1 MRSVNRRGFT
11 LVELLVV
18 IAIIGILV
26 ALLLPAIQA
35 AREAARRS
43 QCSNNAKQIALGLQ
57 NYHDT
62 NKTFPPGVIWGPGLP
77 PYTLP
82 YHHTWNVMIL
92 PFIEQQAL
100 YSTVDVNLPI
110 WGQSI
115 VSTPV
120 PTLRCPSDQRTLP
133 SETQNIAVTNYP
145 GSEGY
150 HWHQTSTING
160 NTSPW
165 NTFGDTFGDTCS
177 LNGIFTV
184 LTTTKMS
191 SVRDGTS
198 NTIAFA
204 EDDSMGYGGG
214 AIRTCGTGLRRTGT
228 PVFDSA
234 FVGTA
239 VGGWGA
245 NETGTNAVNPDGSAK
260 TAWTWFRNHSF
271 TPTYIAAYG
280 PNSEHYG
287 PSSYHPGGL
296 HAGLA
301 DGSVS
306 FITATIDWGTWG
318 KLNAMADGHTV
329 ANAR

>member
-1 MRSVNRRGFT
+1 MRSVTRRGFT

-62 NKTFPPGVIWGPGLP
+62 YKTFPPGVIWGPGRP

-100 YSTVDVNLPI
+100 YNTVDMRLPI

-120 PTLRCPSDQRTLP
+120 PTLRCPSDERDLP
-133 SETQNIAVTNYP
+133 SQTQNIAVTNYP

-150 HWHQTSTING
+150 HWHPTANIGANSA
-160 NTSPW
+160 PW
-165 NTFGDTFGDTCS
+165 NTYGDPLSDACS

-184 LTTTKMS
+184 TTTSKMS

-198 NTIAFA
+198 NAIIFA

-214 AIRTCGTGLRRTGT
+214 AIRTCGTGLRRVGT

-239 VGGWGA
+239 SNGWGA
-245 NETGTNAVNPDGSAK
+245 NETGTNTVNPDGSAK
-260 TAWTWFRNHSF
+260 TNGTWFRNHSF
-271 TPTYIAAYG
+271 TPTYIAAWG

-296 HAGLA
+296 HAGMV
-301 DGSVS
+301 DGSVG
-306 FITATIDWGTWG
+306 FITANIDYGTWL

>member
-1 MRSVNRRGFT
+1 MRSSTRRGFT

-35 AREAARRS
+35 ARESARRS

-57 NYHDT
+57 NYHDA
-62 NKTFPPGVIWGPGLP
+62 NGSFPPGVIWGPGKP

-92 PFIEQQAL
+92 PFIEQQSL
-100 YSTVDVNLPI
+100 YSTVDVRAPI
-110 WGQSI
+110 WGQAI

-150 HWHQTSTING
+150 HWHQTANIS

-165 NTFGDTFGDTCS
+165 NTFGDPFNDVGS
-177 LNGIFTV
+177 LNGVFTV
-184 LTTTKMS
+184 TMTTKMS
-191 SVRDGTS
+191 GIRDGTS
-198 NTIAFA
+198 NTICFA

-245 NETGTNAVNPDGSAK
+245 NETATNAVNPDGSAK
-260 TAWTWFRNHSF
+260 TVWTWFRNHSF

-280 PNSEHYG
+280 PFSEHYG

-296 HAGLA
+296 HTGMA
-301 DGSVS
+301 DGSVG
-306 FITATIDWGTWG
+306 FITATLDWGTWA
-318 KLNAMADGHTV
+318 KLNAIADGHSV
-329 ANAR
+329 ASAR